1 MMVIT
6 KSWFNVTLQM
16 LFMDSLLLKTKEY
29 QKTSLKTFK
38 SLTWGL
44 KKKIFTNQR
53 SLLSGNPILWFL
65 HQKLLY
71 WGPESYKIKMVG
83 GKTNNYN
90 SKMKRSK
97 LFKKILLKKIKVVTL
112 LTGNN
117 GLKNWANGW

>member
-1 MMVIT
+1 MMVMT

-44 KKKIFTNQR
+44 KKKIFINQR